1 MRLSSVFLAGLCLVS
16 IASFALEENVSKV
29 SIGEAVKNKKF
40 EEDRR
45 ISDLEMK
52 AQAGSLSRYSLKF
65 DLSFAGPP
73 IDNLSDPEMPNPDN
87 RPRNNRT
94 SLGGFM
100 GLRYRVDSNQAV
112 NVSTGFKWLSPYQQM
127 AGEKV
132 NKRPNEKDYEIANP
146 QISYDRTYAAGAT
159 QMRTSISGSRATAD
173 YYVERG
179 QQASVGISQG
189 VKWIV
194 FQSRWTLG
202 GSIGYDA
209 FFFDRAYQSKDGR
222 LSRQYIN
229 LIPSIEYR
237 ILKNLNFRASV
248 AYGFS
253 NMRMTPSWWDYAS
266 LAGSARAGVGW
277 GITRDVYFNPYISFF
292 SEKPAIHT
300 SSLSFST
307 VFSIF

>member
-1 MRLSSVFLAGLCLVS
+1 MRFLGVVVTGLCLASSV
-16 IASFALEENVSKV
+16 SFALEENVTKA
-29 SIGEAVKNKKF
+29 SIGEAIKNKKF

-112 NVSTGFKWLSPYQQM
+112 NVSTGMKWLSPYQQ
-127 AGEKV
+127 AIGDL
-132 NKRPNEKDYEIANP
+132 NKRPGEKEYEIANP
-146 QISYDRTYAAGAT
+146 QVSYDRTYAVGAT
-159 QMRTSISGSRATAD
+159 QLRSSVSASKVTAD
-173 YYVERG
+173 YYSQRG
-179 QQASVGISQG
+179 QTSSAGISQG
-189 VKWIV
+189 VKWVIW
-194 FQSRWTLG
+194 QSRWTLG
-202 GSIGYDA
+202 GTASYDA
-209 FFFDRAYQSKDGR
+209 FFFDRGYVSKDGR

-237 ILKNLNFRASV
+237 ILNNLNFRASV

-277 GITRDVYFNPYISFF
+277 GITRDVYFNPYVSFF